1 MTEGP
6 AYEGEPGL
14 SLTRSVVGV
23 NPARRLV
30 VLSALR
36 WVPAGLVIPVLVLM
50 LGARGLSLA
59 QTGQMMALYSVVT
72 LSLELPTGG
81 LADAWGR
88 RPVIVASAVLQ
99 ALSLLILG
107 VLGSVPFIMLAMVL
121 MGTSRALSSGPVE
134 AWYVD
139 AMHGLGHEDVES
151 GLAHGQI
158 AESLAL
164 GGAAVI
170 GGLLPRAASGLPST
184 GTGVITLSV
193 PFLVAAVA
201 ALVHAV
207 VAALLL
213 TGEKSA
219 RGSVRQTVGQAVGI
233 AVKQPPI
240 RRLMIVAACLG
251 LVLAG
256 VELLAPNRFA
266 ELAGSANAGAA
277 LFGFLTAAAFA
288 AAAVGAAISTRLP
301 GARALVGAA
310 AFLVMGVLVLGLALA
325 VVGGAAAAYLL
336 LYVAIGV
343 QGPVMAGLLHARVT
357 SEVRSTMMSVES
369 LALQAGGAVSSV
381 IVGAIVSR
389 INLLAGLS
397 VVTATAVLA
406 AVLLVRDRR
415 HAV

>member
-1 MTEGP
+1 MT
-6 AYEGEPGL
+6 
-14 SLTRSVVGV
+14 
-23 NPARRLV
+23 
-30 VLSALR
+30 
-36 WVPAGLVIPVLVLM
+36 W
-50 LGARGLSLA
+50 
-59 QTGQMMALYSVVT
+59 
-72 LSLELPTGG
+72 
-81 LADAWGR
+81 
-88 RPVIVASAVLQ
+88 
-99 ALSLLILG
+99 
-107 VLGSVPFIMLAMVL
+107 
-121 MGTSRALSSGPVE
+121 
-134 AWYVD
+134 
-139 AMHGLGHEDVES
+139 
-151 GLAHGQI
+151 
-158 AESLAL
+158 
-164 GGAAVI
+164 
-170 GGLLPRAASGLPST
+170 
-184 GTGVITLSV
+184 
-193 PFLVAAVA
+193 
-201 ALVHAV
+201 
-207 VAALLL
+207 
-213 TGEKSA
+213 KSA
-219 RGSVRQTVGQAVGI
+219 RGSVRQTVGQAVGS

-288 AAAVGAAISTRLP
+288 AAAVGAAVSTRLP
-301 GARALVGAA
+301 GARALVGAG